1 MSEEELFN
9 KEKEIRMKYATLL
22 LAELLNVNYEYN
34 KNTVALHSYNSL
46 QDNINYTEEEKE
58 KIISDAIKLVKEKYD
73 ITINN

>member
-34 KNTVALHSYNSL
+34 NDTVALHSYNSL

-58 KIISDAIKLVKEKYD
+58 KIISDAINLVKEKYN
-73 ITINN
+73 ITIKH